1 MNTDIIATRIKRL
14 IFSLM
19 LTLGLLTPVAISG
32 SAAAANVFSGAKEE
46 ACAGVRLESSSN
58 DCKGGAQSV
67 TNIIGRVI
75 DFISVV
81 VGVICVIV
89 IIISGL
95 RYVTSN
101 GDSNNITSARNTFI
115 YALVGLILVAF
126 AQLIVK
132 LVIARIN

>member
-1 MNTDIIATRIKRL
+1 MNTSIISTKLKKL
-14 IFSLM
+14 IFSFVLA
-19 LTLGLLTPVAISG
+19 LGLIAPIAVTG
-32 SAAAANVFSGAKEE
+32 SAGAANVFSGAKDE

-58 DCKGGAQSV
+58 DCKDGAQSV

-81 VGVICVIV
+81 VGVICVVV